1 MEQYMWIIWL
11 VVFIVAL
18 IVEANTYEL
27 VSIWFAFS
35 SVVTL
40 IISFIPGCS
49 WYIELIIFLILSIAS
64 ILALRPFIKK
74 FMQKE
79 IINSNVDEYIHKRVK
94 LIKPI
99 KNDEDG
105 EVKIKGIIWS
115 AISSSNIEIEEGKE
129 VEILTIEGNKLVV
142 KDVE

>member
-64 ILALRPFIKK
+64 IFALRPFIKK

-79 IINSNVDEYIHKRVK
+79 IAALS
-94 LIKPI
+94 
-99 KNDEDG
+99 
-105 EVKIKGIIWS
+105 
-115 AISSSNIEIEEGKE
+115 
-129 VEILTIEGNKLVV
+129 
-142 KDVE
+142 

>member
-1 MEQYMWIIWL
+1 MWIIWL

-49 WYIELIIFLILSIAS
+49 WYIELIIFLVLSIAS

-129 VEILTIEGNKLVV
+129 VEILAIEGNKLVV